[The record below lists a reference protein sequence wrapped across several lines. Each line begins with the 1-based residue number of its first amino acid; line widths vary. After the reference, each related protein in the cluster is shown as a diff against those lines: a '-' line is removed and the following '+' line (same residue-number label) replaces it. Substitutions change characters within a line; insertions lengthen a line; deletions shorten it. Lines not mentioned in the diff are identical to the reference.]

1 MLPAFG
7 LYTHIRQNRIRSIFL
22 IGSLFALVYSLTFAG
37 ALTAAALQFSHWR
50 LESLIV
56 KALRDTLTAAPYIS
70 IGTLVWVVIG
80 YWFNQQIIDASLGSR
95 PITRE
100 ENRKLYDM
108 LENLCI
114 SRGMSVPRFEILDTP
129 VPNAFASGVNDKQ
142 YAITLTSGLI
152 ETLNDD
158 ELEAV
163 IAHELTHIR
172 NGDVKMMIVAIIVA
186 GIVAFFAEL
195 FFRMLFRSG
204 GSRSSNSD
212 SKEKG
217 GAMAALAIAALVVA
231 VAWVLSL
238 MIRLALSRSRE
249 FLADAGAVELTKNPD
264 AMISALRRIEG
275 KGEIPEAPSGIMEMC
290 LDNPRTG
297 FADLFSTHPS
307 IDARVAAL
315 KTYAG
320 GREELRDDLQDA
332 VNNEPEPD
340 APPRDHIDQA
350 GEPAPAPQP
359 SAEPARVP
367 GARQFRMPW
376 GPRR

>member
-37 ALTAAALQFSHWR
+37 ALTAAALQFGHWR
-50 LESLIV
+50 LESLII
-56 KALRDTLTAAPYIS
+56 KALGDTLKAAPFVS
-70 IGTLVWVVIG
+70 IGTLIWVAIG
-80 YWFNQQIIDASLGSR
+80 YWFNQQIIDASMGSR
-95 PITRE
+95 AITRE

-129 VPNAFASGVNDKQ
+129 VPNAYASGVNDKQ

-152 ETLNDD
+152 DTLNDD

-204 GSRSSNSD
+204 GRRSSNSD

-264 AMISALRRIEG
+264 AMISALRKIEG

-320 GREELRDDLQDA
+320 GREDLRDDLQDA

-350 GEPAPAPQP
+350 GEPAPQP

-367 GARQFRMPW
+367 GARRIRMPW
-376 GPRR
+376 GPRS

>member
-7 LYTHIRQNRIRSIFL
+7 LYTHIRANRIRSIFL

-37 ALTAAALQFSHWR
+37 ALTIAAFQFPHWR
-50 LESLIV
+50 LESLLV
-56 KALRDTLTAAPYIS
+56 KAFGDMASAAPVVT
-70 IGTLVWVVIG
+70 IGTAIWVVIG
-80 YWFNQQIIDASLGSR
+80 YWFNQRIIDAAMGAH
-95 PITRE
+95 PITRTD
-100 ENRKLYDM
+100 NPKLYNM

-114 SRGMSVPRFEILDTP
+114 SRGMAVPRFEILDTP
-129 VPNAFASGVNDKQ
+129 TPNAFASGVNEKQ
-142 YAITLTSGLI
+142 YAIVLTSGLI
-152 ETLNDD
+152 ETLNDA

-172 NGDVKMMIVAIIVA
+172 NGDVRMMIVAIIVA
-186 GIVAFFAEL
+186 GIVAFFAEI

-204 GSRSSNSD
+204 GRRSSSSD

-217 GAMAALAIAALVVA
+217 GAMAAIAIAALVVA
-231 VAWVLSL
+231 VAWILSL

-249 FLADAGAVELTKNPD
+249 FLADAGAAELTKNPD
-264 AMISALRRIEG
+264 AMISALRKIEG
-275 KGEIPEAPSGIMEMC
+275 KGEIDEAPSGIMEMC

-320 GREELRDDLQDA
+320 GREDISTQYGDA
-332 VNNEPEPD
+332 QNPTRAQEPAGPQEAAPEP
-340 APPRDHIDQA
+340 PRVNQ
-350 GEPAPAPQP
+350 
-359 SAEPARVP
+359 R
-367 GARQFRMPW
+367 RLRMPW
-376 GPRR
+376 GNPR